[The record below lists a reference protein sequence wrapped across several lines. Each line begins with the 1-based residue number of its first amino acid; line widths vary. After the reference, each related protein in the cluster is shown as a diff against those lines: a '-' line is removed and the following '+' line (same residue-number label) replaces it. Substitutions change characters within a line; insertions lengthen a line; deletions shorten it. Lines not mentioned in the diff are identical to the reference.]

1 MPVVYYCGKQGSIAI
16 NGVAYPLTNWELS
29 SEVTTPEISNF
40 TVPLGQQMYC
50 PNLIGGTIT
59 CEGFLT
65 SAGVPSAGVIG
76 LLYPTAGSYAEFT
89 LGVGVGLS
97 YTVSGLITNIT
108 PSQDIQDT
116 ARFSIEA
123 QISPNPANL

>member
-1 MPVVYYCGKQGSIAI
+1 MPVVYFCGKQGSIAI
-16 NGVAYPLTNWELS
+16 GGVPYPLTNWELS

-65 SAGVPSAGVIG
+65 SVGVPSAATLPG
-76 LLYPTAGSYAEFT
+76 YPTAGSYAEFT
-89 LGVGVGLS
+89 LGVGLGLS
-97 YTVSGLITNIT
+97 YTVAGLITNIT

>member
-1 MPVVYYCGKQGSIAI
+1 MPVVYFCGKQGSIAI
-16 NGVAYPLTNWELS
+16 GGVPYPLTNWELS

-65 SAGVPSAGVIG
+65 SVGVPSAAILPG
-76 LLYPTAGSYAEFT
+76 YPTAGSYAEFT
-89 LGVGVGLS
+89 LGVGLGLS
-97 YTVSGLITNIT
+97 YTVAGLITNIT